1 MKRVWLWWSSGKDS
15 AWTLHELRQQA
26 DVEVV
31 ALVTTVNERFDRV
44 AMHAVRREL
53 LEDQARAAGLELRV
67 VLIPHPCS
75 NEEYEAAFRRTIDD
89 AVGEG
94 IELMAFGDIFLED
107 VRSYRENLFR
117 MTDIE
122 PLFPLWGRDTRALS
136 REMIASGLRA
146 KLTCLDPKVLPKE
159 LVGRELD
166 AAFLAELPPGVDP
179 CGERGEF
186 HTFAWAGPCFSEP
199 VPCTVGET
207 VERDGFVFADLLPR
221 VDARR

>member
-1 MKRVWLWWSSGKDS
+1 MKRIWLWWSSGKDS
-15 AWTLHELRQQA
+15 AWSLHELRQRD

-107 VRSYRENLFR
+107 VRSYREDLFR

-122 PLFPLWGRDTRALS
+122 PLFPLWGRDTHALS
-136 REMIASGLRA
+136 REMMASGLRA
-146 KLTCLDPKVLPKE
+146 KVTCLDPKVLPRE

-199 VPCTVGET
+199 VPCTVGEI
-207 VERDGFVFADLLPR
+207 VERDGFVFADLLR
-221 VDARR
+221 QVGAGR